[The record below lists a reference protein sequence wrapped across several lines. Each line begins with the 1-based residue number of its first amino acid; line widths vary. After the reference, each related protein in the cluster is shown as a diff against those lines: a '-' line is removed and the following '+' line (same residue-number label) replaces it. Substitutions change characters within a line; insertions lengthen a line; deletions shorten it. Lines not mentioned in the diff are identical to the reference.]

1 MKVNWPNKVQNG
13 SKIQI
18 THKWEKEETTIL
30 RWIATT
36 SNTIQ
41 IISFYLSFIWEIII
55 SLKSPS
61 QPFPSLSP
69 YSGLEFY
76 KRHMKWVYLTEQA
89 DCRNTVTTRKAILLK
104 WRVTVSCRSQ
114 CTVAYNLVL
123 AQDRDTDVEE
133 FRKLAPRQQ
142 DLLSTTWPKPRSL
155 EHRRHS
161 IRSQWIHE
169 WTMRSGPF

>member
-1 MKVNWPNKVQNG
+1 MKFLYFKNYFRMKVNWPNKVQNG

-55 SLKSPS
+55 SLKSLH
-61 QPFPSLSP
+61 SLSLFKP
-69 YSGLEFY
+69 IFGLEFY
-76 KRHMKWVYLTEQA
+76 KRHMKWVLLNWTSRLQKH
-89 DCRNTVTTRKAILLK
+89 CSWQRKAILLK
-104 WRVTVSCRSQ
+104 WRVTVSFESQ

-133 FRKLAPRQQ
+133 FRKLAPATGPSIHYLTQAQ
-142 DLLSTTWPKPRSL
+142 VPR
-155 EHRRHS
+155 
-161 IRSQWIHE
+161 
-169 WTMRSGPF
+169 T